1 MLVRYRSWLIG
12 AGLLVAASLVTAQPP
27 PLPPPPAQTPKGAP
41 EPLPPPKAPVETP
54 PAADAVAATVNGQ
67 NISELAV
74 YRGLLRVAPAARAKV
89 RKEVLTFL
97 IDNTIIDQYLA
108 QLKVA
113 VDPKDIESHVAKI
126 RKEAKKDGQDFDQ
139 LLKKLHLSEAE
150 LRRELHGALRWDKF
164 IQQQGTDKVLRNL
177 FEKNLDMF
185 NGSRMHA
192 RHILVPI
199 EAGKAAEAQARAAA
213 LRKQIESG
221 VAQQLAKVPSTTD
234 ALAREKERVKIV
246 EKVFSEAAAKESSC
260 PSKKQGGDLGY
271 FPRAGA
277 MVEPFAKA
285 AFALKP
291 YQISEPIATEFGYH
305 LILALDHKPGRDV
318 KFADV
323 KPFVQEVYGER
334 MREAILAQY
343 KGRSRIVI
351 HEPKKK

>member
-1 MLVRYRSWLIG
+1 MVARLRCWLIG
-12 AGLLVAASLVTAQPP
+12 AGLLAVAGLVAAQTP
-27 PLPPPPAQTPKGAP
+27 PLPPPPTQTPKGAP
-41 EPLPPPKAPVETP
+41 EPLPPPKAPVEKP
-54 PAADAVAATVNGQ
+54 PPADAVAATVNGQ
-67 NISELAV
+67 NISEMAV

-89 RKEVLTFL
+89 RKEVLNFL

-113 VDPKDIESHVAKI
+113 VDTKEIDAHVTKI
-126 RKEAKKDGQDFDQ
+126 RTEAKKDGQDFEK
-139 LLKKLHLSEAE
+139 LLNKLHLTEAE

-164 IQQQGTDKVLRNL
+164 ILQQGTDKVLRNL
-177 FEKNLDMF
+177 FAKNLDMF

-199 EAGKAAEAQARAAA
+199 ETGKSAAAQAKAAA
-213 LRKQIESG
+213 LRKQVEAD
-221 VAQQLAKVPSTTD
+221 VAQQMAKLPSTTD
-234 ALAREKERVKIV
+234 ALMREKERVKTL
-246 EKVFSEAAAKESSC
+246 EKVFADLAAKESSC

-277 MVEPFAKA
+277 MVEPFARA

-291 YQISEPIATEFGYH
+291 YQLSEPVATEFGYH
-305 LILALDHKPGRDV
+305 LILALDHKPGKDV
-318 KFADV
+318 KFEDV

-343 KGRSRIVI
+343 KARSRIVI
-351 HEPKKK
+351 SEPKKK